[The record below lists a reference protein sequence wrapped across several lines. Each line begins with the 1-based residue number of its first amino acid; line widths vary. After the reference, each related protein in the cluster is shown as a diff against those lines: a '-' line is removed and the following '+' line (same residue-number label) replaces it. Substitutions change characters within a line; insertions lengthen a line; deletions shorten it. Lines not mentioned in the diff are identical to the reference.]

1 MVDENGINEQDNISS
16 VEDLFDRPPVPILP
30 APAMHTLATRLATS
44 SACILSRLQRPTTP
58 EERRSARLATKP
70 AMSAMDKAIKVLHE
84 KMGIDASELPLE
96 QARRLYVDKF
106 KKAVP
111 EGAIQALAT
120 LFRLNIPS
128 VTAADEALIA
138 MAGPG
143 GSDLAPAVPLESTA

>member
-1 MVDENGINEQDNISS
+1 
-16 VEDLFDRPPVPILP
+16 
-30 APAMHTLATRLATS
+30 
-44 SACILSRLQRPTTP
+44 
-58 EERRSARLATKP
+58 
-70 AMSAMDKAIKVLHE
+70 MSAMDKAIKVLHG
-84 KMGIDASELPLE
+84 KMGIDAPELPLE